1 MNIIFVWGYFMAI
14 IERDYMGESSESRE
28 LAYKKKL
35 EREKRNKL
43 LWDLYAKKNKTIFDK
58 LKIRKIEKEN
68 LRDAN

>member
-1 MNIIFVWGYFMAI
+1 MAI
-14 IERDYMGESSESRE
+14 IERDYMGESPESRE

-43 LWDLYAKKNKTIFDK
+43 LWELYAKKNKTIFDK